1 MTARHE
7 LRYLR
12 IPITLRMYIIRNK
25 GIEDHPATKHGI
37 NFRAGDAAILKSIS
51 VPVSY
56 RSDDTPPA
64 LNLTESKASWAGS
77 DAFEVRWTSLAA

>member
-7 LRYLR
+7 LRYSG
-12 IPITLRMYIIRNK
+12 IHISLRMYIIRNK

-37 NFRAGDAAILKSIS
+37 DFRAGDAAILISIS
-51 VPVSY
+51 VPFSY
-56 RSDDTPPA
+56 RSDVTPPA
-64 LNLTESKASWAGS
+64 VNLTESKASWAGS

>member
-25 GIEDHPATKHGI
+25 GIEDHPPKKQGAD
-37 NFRAGDAAILKSIS
+37 FRAGNAAIFNSIS

-56 RSDDTPPA
+56 RSDDTSPTV
-64 LNLTESKASWAGS
+64 NLTESKASWAGS
-77 DAFEVRWTSLAA
+77 DDFEVRWTSLAA

>member
-12 IPITLRMYIIRNK
+12 TPVSLRMYIIRNK
-25 GIEDHPATKHGI
+25 GIEDHPAAKHGTD
-37 NFRAGDAAILKSIS
+37 FRAGNAAVFNSIS

-56 RSDDTPPA
+56 RSDDTPHA
-64 LNLTESKASWAGS
+64 VTLTESKAWWAGS
-77 DAFEVRWTSLAA
+77 DAFEMRGTSLAA

>member
-12 IPITLRMYIIRNK
+12 NPASLRMYIIRNK
-25 GIEDHPATKHGI
+25 GIEDHPAAKHGI
-37 NFRAGDAAILKSIS
+37 DFRAGNAAIFNSFLVLVSHRS
-51 VPVSY
+51 AEPVPAV
-56 RSDDTPPA
+56 
-64 LNLTESKASWAGS
+64 NLSESKATWAGS

>member
-25 GIEDHPATKHGI
+25 GIEDHLVPKHGADFRASPAAII
-37 NFRAGDAAILKSIS
+37 NFIS

-56 RSDDTPPA
+56 RSDDTP
-64 LNLTESKASWAGS
+64 LTVNLTESKACWAVF

>member
-12 IPITLRMYIIRNK
+12 NPASFRMYIIRNK
-25 GIEDHPATKHGI
+25 GIEDHSATKHGI
-37 NFRAGDAAILKSIS
+37 DFRATDAAILKSLS
-51 VPVSY
+51 GPVPH
-56 RSDDTPPA
+56 RSDASPPA
-64 LNLTESKASWAGS
+64 VNLTEFKPSRAGS